1 MLIYSTTDPDDDDD
15 DNDDDDDDDNDNDI
29 NYHHDHALGKLATHD
44 VLKTTHLTKTAP
56 IFYLFSTVQ
65 QCFVIRRL
73 FCFPSTVQQ
82 CFGPTA
88 P

>member
-1 MLIYSTTDPDDDDD
+1 MTCVIKVQPGATTT
-15 DNDDDDDDDNDNDI
+15 
-29 NYHHDHALGKLATHD
+29 LGKLATHD

-65 QCFVIRRL
+65 QCFVKRRL